1 MFFSSLEFRT
11 EAFQTPGES
20 ENSDENRVHHPPFI
34 KELEKLMESFTTAT
48 KNKPGTVLRHRVLWS
63 KFGHWLK
70 MDDGTTGVEPDFCF
84 QERVS
89 LSDPVPPNS
98 DKVVLPHSK
107 YSVTVVLEQKKKI
120 SD

>member
-1 MFFSSLEFRT
+1 
-11 EAFQTPGES
+11 
-20 ENSDENRVHHPPFI
+20 
-34 KELEKLMESFTTAT
+34 MESLTTAT
-48 KNKPGTVLRHRVLWS
+48 KNKPGTALRQRVLWS
-63 KFGHWLK
+63 KFGHWLN

-89 LSDPVPPNS
+89 LSDPVPPGS

-107 YSVTVVLEQKKKI
+107 YSVTVVQEQKKKI